1 MVSDL
6 IRGYLMA
13 TSLNGWPV
21 LFAGDPRIKTGTIPG
36 TTRKLTMRD
45 ACLPL
50 FLHFCAAW
58 NAEMPARLKL
68 TDPKVPVDG
77 LEVRNS
83 RVSANYSDHA
93 SGTACDLAYNVLK
106 ADHQLHMTTAETAIL
121 KRILSRYVTAD
132 GHHVLANGY
141 VWKVGAFA
149 DEMHTELS
157 QQWDKSNGAKRNTT
171 AADVAEVTKRL
182 NIGPDGRSLVP
193 SPTPIAKIPPF
204 ISNFTVGTSQAAQTK
219 AIQKGLGITVDGQ
232 FGPKT
237 LSAVSAYQKAHRVS
251 LLLLPPTRAGIV
263 NAKTYKAL
271 ARPI

>member
-1 MVSDL
+1 
-6 IRGYLMA
+6 MA

-36 TTRKLTMRD
+36 TTRTLTMRD

-58 NAEMPARLKL
+58 NTEMPTRLKL
-68 TDPKVPVDG
+68 DHGPVDG
-77 LEVRNS
+77 LEVRQARASNG
-83 RVSANYSDHA
+83 YSDHA
-93 SGTACDLAYNVLK
+93 SGTAVDLRYDILK

-141 VWKVGAFA
+141 VWKVGGFA

-171 AADVAEVTKRL
+171 AADVAEVIKRL
-182 NIGPDGRSLVP
+182 NIGPDGKTRAP
-193 SPTPIAKIPPF
+193 APIPVGTIPPF
-204 ISNFTVGTSQAAQTK
+204 VSNFTTGTTQHAQTK
-219 AIQKGLGITVDGQ
+219 AIQKGLRIPVDGK
-232 FGPKT
+232 FGPQT
-237 LSAVSAYQKAHRVS
+237 LAAVSTYQKAHRLS
-251 LLLLPPTRAGIV
+251 LLLLPPTKAGVV
-263 NAKTYKAL
+263 NSRTYKAL